1 MSGLLVG
8 REISDGTPM
17 VTMEALITQ
26 SVVLS
31 LGIGDGG
38 KLRLLFVQV
47 HVSVGKQR
55 EGGREPKE
63 ES

>member
-1 MSGLLVG
+1 
-8 REISDGTPM
+8 
-17 VTMEALITQ
+17 MEALITQ